1 MRGGVMMQSSARPEF
16 SARDASPPA
25 TSLPPIP
32 EQQNWRDITYTARDG
47 LRLYARHYPAP
58 GSRLRPVVCLAGLT
72 RNSRDFHDI
81 ASVLSSAAQP
91 HPRHVYALDYRGRGR
106 SAYDPDWRNY
116 QVLNELLDVLDFMT
130 IAGLADAAIIGTS
143 RGGILAMVMAAARPG
158 NIGAVVLNDIG
169 PLIEREGLLRIISY
183 VGRVPLP
190 ATWREAGELV
200 RSMNQRHFPAIP
212 DHMWES
218 IARQFYS
225 DEDGRP
231 AHGYDQALNK
241 SASVLD
247 GPLPELWPQFKAL
260 SSIPA
265 MVLRGEM
272 SDILSVATA
281 ERMQREHPDLEL
293 LTVAGQGH
301 APLLR
306 DQASILAIRDFLSR
320 ADATW
325 HGHHI
330 G

>member
-1 MRGGVMMQSSARPEF
+1 MMQSSPRPAL
-16 SARDASPPA
+16 STRDISLTA
-25 TSLPPIP
+25 TGLPPIP
-32 EQQNWRDITYTARDG
+32 ERQNWRDVHYTARDG

-58 GSRLRPVVCLAGLT
+58 GSRLRPVICLAGLT
-72 RNSRDFHDI
+72 RNSRDFHDV
-81 ASVLSSAAQP
+81 ASAMSSPAQP

-130 IAGLADAAIIGTS
+130 IAGLADAAVIGTS
-143 RGGILAMVMAAARPG
+143 RGGILAMIMAAVRPG
-158 NIGAVVLNDIG
+158 SIGAAVLNDIG

-190 ATWREAGELV
+190 ATWQEAGELA
-200 RSMNQRHFPAIP
+200 RSMNQRQFPAIP
-212 DHMWES
+212 DTMWES
-218 IARQFYS
+218 IARQWYT

-231 AHGYDQALNK
+231 AHGYDQSLNK
-241 SASVLD
+241 TASILD
-247 GPLPELWPQFKAL
+247 GPLPELWPQFRAL
-260 SSIPA
+260 SRMPA
-265 MVLRGEM
+265 MVLRGEA
-272 SDILSVATA
+272 SDILSAATA
-281 ERMQREHPDLEL
+281 ARMQREHPDLTL

-306 DQASILAIRDFLSR
+306 DQASILAILDFLAR

-325 HGHHI
+325 RGHHV

>member
-1 MRGGVMMQSSARPEF
+1 MSSGDAGMMLST
-16 SARDASPPA
+16 RDANPPA
-25 TSLPPIP
+25 TSLPPVP
-32 EQQNWRDITYTARDG
+32 ATQNWRDIFYTARDG

-72 RNSRDFHDI
+72 RNSCDFHDI
-81 ASVLSSAAQP
+81 ASVLSSPTQP
-91 HPRHVYALDYRGRGR
+91 HLRDVYALDYRGRGR
-106 SAYDPDWRNY
+106 SAYDSDWRNY
-116 QVLNELLDVLDFMT
+116 QVMNELHDVLDFMT
-130 IAGLADAAIIGTS
+130 MAGLADAAIIGTS
-143 RGGILAMVMAAARPG
+143 RGGILAMIMAAARPG

-190 ATWREAGELV
+190 ATWKEAADLA

-212 DHMWES
+212 DTMWES
-218 IARQFYS
+218 IARQWYT

-231 AHGYDQALNK
+231 AHGYDQSLNK
-241 SASVLD
+241 TASVLD

-260 SSIPA
+260 SRIPA

-281 ERMQREHPDLEL
+281 ERMQREHPN
-293 LTVAGQGH
+293 LTLVTVPGQGH

-306 DQASILAIRDFLSR
+306 DEPSIRAIMEFLAR

-325 HGHHI
+325 TGHHL

>member
-1 MRGGVMMQSSARPEF
+1 MMQSSSRPALSTRDIGL
-16 SARDASPPA
+16 SAAG
-25 TSLPPIP
+25 LPPIP
-32 EQQNWRDITYTARDG
+32 ERQNWRDIFYTARDG

-58 GSRLRPVVCLAGLT
+58 GSRFRPVVCLAGLT

-81 ASVLSSAAQP
+81 ASVLSSPAQP
-91 HPRHVYALDYRGRGR
+91 RPRDVYALDYRGRGR
-106 SAYDPDWRNY
+106 SAYDSDWRNY

-143 RGGILAMVMAAARPG
+143 RGGILAMIMAAARPG

-190 ATWREAGELV
+190 ATWQEAAELA
-200 RSMNQRHFPAIP
+200 RSMNQRQFPAIP
-212 DHMWES
+212 AQMWES
-218 IARQFYS
+218 IARQWYT

-241 SASVLD
+241 TASVLD

-260 SSIPA
+260 SRIPA

-272 SDILSVATA
+272 SDILSPATA
-281 ERMQREHPDLEL
+281 QRMQREHPDLTL

-306 DQASILAIRDFLSR
+306 DQASILAILDFLAR

-325 HGHHI
+325 TGHHV

>member
-1 MRGGVMMQSSARPEF
+1 MMQSPPRPVLSTREIGL
-16 SARDASPPA
+16 AAA
-25 TSLPPIP
+25 GLPPIP
-32 EQQNWRDITYTARDG
+32 EAQNWSDIHFTARDG

-81 ASVLSSAAQP
+81 ASVLSSPGQP
-91 HPRHVYALDYRGRGR
+91 RPRHVYTLDYRGRGR
-106 SAYDPDWRNY
+106 SAFDPDWQNY

-130 IAGLADAAIIGTS
+130 IKGPADAAIIGTS
-143 RGGILAMVMAAARPG
+143 RGGILAMIMAAARPG
-158 NIGAVVLNDIG
+158 TIGAVVLNDIG

-190 ATWREAGELV
+190 ATWQEAAELA

-212 DHMWES
+212 GHMWES
-218 IARQFYS
+218 IARQWYS

-241 SASVLD
+241 TASVLD

-260 SSIPA
+260 SRIPA

-272 SDILSVATA
+272 SDILSAATA
-281 ERMQREHPDLEL
+281 QRMQREHPDLTL

-306 DQASILAIRDFLSR
+306 DQASILSILDFLAR

-325 HGHHI
+325 HGHHL

>member
-1 MRGGVMMQSSARPEF
+1 MTTLSTRDIGLSA
-16 SARDASPPA
+16 
-25 TSLPPIP
+25 TGLPPIP
-32 EQQNWRDITYTARDG
+32 EARNWHDIHYTARDG

-81 ASVLSSAAQP
+81 ASVLSSPAQP
-91 HPRHVYALDYRGRGR
+91 NPRHVYALDYRGRGR

-130 IAGLADAAIIGTS
+130 LAGLTDAAIIGTS
-143 RGGILAMVMAAARPG
+143 RGGILAMIMAAARPG

-169 PLIEREGLLRIISY
+169 PRIEREGLLRIVSY

-190 ATWREAGELV
+190 ATWQEAAELA
-200 RSMNQRHFPAIP
+200 RSMNQRQFPAIP
-212 DHMWES
+212 DNMWES
-218 IARQFYS
+218 IARQWYT
-225 DEDGRP
+225 DEADRP

-241 SASVLD
+241 TASILD

-260 SSIPA
+260 SRIPA
-265 MVLRGEM
+265 MALRGET
-272 SDILSVATA
+272 SDILSAATA
-281 ERMQREHPDLEL
+281 ERMQREHPDLTL

-306 DQASILAIRDFLSR
+306 DQASILAIVDFIAR
-320 ADATW
+320 ADVTW
-325 HGHHI
+325 HGHHV

>member
-1 MRGGVMMQSSARPEF
+1 MQSSSRP
-16 SARDASPPA
+16 ALTTRDISLPA
-25 TSLPPIP
+25 TGLPPIP
-32 EQQNWRDITYTARDG
+32 DTQNWRDIYYTARDG

-72 RNSRDFHDI
+72 RNCRDFHDI
-81 ASVLSSAAQP
+81 ASVLSSPAQP

-130 IAGLADAAIIGTS
+130 IKELADTAIIGTS
-143 RGGILAMVMAAARPG
+143 RGGILAMIMAAARPG

-190 ATWREAGELV
+190 ATWKEAAELA

-218 IARQFYS
+218 IARQWYT
-225 DEDGRP
+225 DEAGQP

-241 SASVLD
+241 TASVLD

-260 SSIPA
+260 SRIPA

-272 SDILSVATA
+272 SDILSAETA
-281 ERMQREHPDLEL
+281 ARMQREHPDLKL

-306 DQASILAIRDFLSR
+306 DQASILAILDFLAR

-325 HGHHI
+325 TGHHV

>member
-1 MRGGVMMQSSARPEF
+1 M
-16 SARDASPPA
+16 
-25 TSLPPIP
+25 
-32 EQQNWRDITYTARDG
+32 
-47 LRLYARHYPAP
+47 
-58 GSRLRPVVCLAGLT
+58 
-72 RNSRDFHDI
+72 
-81 ASVLSSAAQP
+81 LSSPAQSR
-91 HPRHVYALDYRGRGR
+91 PRDVYALDYRGRGR

-143 RGGILAMVMAAARPG
+143 RGGILAMIMAAARPG

-190 ATWREAGELV
+190 ATWQEAGELV
-200 RSMNQRHFPAIP
+200 RSMNQRQFPAIP
-212 DHMWES
+212 AQMWES
-218 IARQFYS
+218 IARQFYT

-231 AHGYDQALNK
+231 AHGYDQELNK

-247 GPLPELWPQFKAL
+247 GPLPELWAQFKAL
-260 SSIPA
+260 SRIPA

-281 ERMQREHPDLEL
+281 RRMQREHPDLTL

-306 DQASILAIRDFLSR
+306 DQASILAVMDFLAR

-325 HGHHI
+325 TGHHV

>member
-1 MRGGVMMQSSARPEF
+1 MMQSSSHPTLSTRDIGL
-16 SARDASPPA
+16 SA
-25 TSLPPIP
+25 TGLPPIP
-32 EQQNWRDITYTARDG
+32 ERQNWRDIFYTARDG

-81 ASVLSSAAQP
+81 ASVLSSPAQSR
-91 HPRHVYALDYRGRGR
+91 PRDVYALDYRGRGR

-143 RGGILAMVMAAARPG
+143 RGGILAMIMAAARPG

-190 ATWREAGELV
+190 ATWQEAGELV
-200 RSMNQRHFPAIP
+200 RSMNQRQFPAIP
-212 DHMWES
+212 AQMWES
-218 IARQFYS
+218 IARQFYT

-231 AHGYDQALNK
+231 AHGYDQELNK

-247 GPLPELWPQFKAL
+247 GPLPELWAQFKAL
-260 SSIPA
+260 SRIPA

-281 ERMQREHPDLEL
+281 QRMQREHPDLTL

-306 DQASILAIRDFLSR
+306 DQASILAVMDFLAR

-325 HGHHI
+325 TGHHV

>member
-1 MRGGVMMQSSARPEF
+1 MMQSSSRPALSTRDIGL
-16 SARDASPPA
+16 SA
-25 TSLPPIP
+25 TGLPPIP
-32 EQQNWRDITYTARDG
+32 ERQNWRDIFYTARDG

-81 ASVLSSAAQP
+81 ASVLSSPAQSR
-91 HPRHVYALDYRGRGR
+91 PRDVYALDYRGRGR

-143 RGGILAMVMAAARPG
+143 RGGILAMIMAAARPG

-190 ATWREAGELV
+190 ATWQEAGELV
-200 RSMNQRHFPAIP
+200 RSMNQRQFPAIP
-212 DHMWES
+212 AQMWES
-218 IARQFYS
+218 IARQFYT

-231 AHGYDQALNK
+231 AHGYDQELNK

-247 GPLPELWPQFKAL
+247 GPLPELWAQFKAL
-260 SSIPA
+260 SRIPA

-281 ERMQREHPDLEL
+281 RRMQREHPDLTL

-306 DQASILAIRDFLSR
+306 DQASILAVMDFLAR

-325 HGHHI
+325 TGHHV

>member
-1 MRGGVMMQSSARPEF
+1 MMQSTSAAPHTT
-16 SARDASPPA
+16 RDIGLTA
-25 TSLPPIP
+25 TGLPPIP
-32 EQQNWRDITYTARDG
+32 ERENWRDIFYTARDG

-72 RNSRDFHDI
+72 RSSRDFHDI
-81 ASVLSSAAQP
+81 ASVLSSPAQP
-91 HPRHVYALDYRGRGR
+91 YPRDVYALDYRGRGR

-116 QVLNELLDVLDFMT
+116 QVMNELLDVLDFMT

-190 ATWREAGELV
+190 ATWKEAAELA

-212 DHMWES
+212 DSMWES
-218 IARQFYS
+218 IARQWYS

-231 AHGYDQALNK
+231 AHGYDQELNK
-241 SASVLD
+241 TASVLD

-260 SSIPA
+260 SRIPA

-272 SDILSVATA
+272 SDILSAATA
-281 ERMQREHPDLEL
+281 ERMQREHPDLTL

-306 DQASILAIRDFLSR
+306 DEPSIRAILDFLAR
-320 ADATW
+320 ADSTW
-325 HGHHI
+325 HGHHL